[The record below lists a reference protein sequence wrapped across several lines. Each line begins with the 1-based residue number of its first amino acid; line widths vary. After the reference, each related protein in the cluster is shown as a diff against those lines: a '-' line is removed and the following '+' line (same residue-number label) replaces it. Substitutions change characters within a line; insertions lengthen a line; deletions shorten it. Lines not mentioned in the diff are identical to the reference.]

1 MCRVHIPGPLPGMAA
16 APPVPGMAAAPPVP
30 GMAAAG
36 PDALPAVALAPG
48 TGSCCALLAA
58 HISLHLLS

>member
-1 MCRVHIPGPLPGMAA
+1 MCRVHIPGPLPGMVA
-16 APPVPGMAAAPPVP
+16 APPVLGMAATD
-30 GMAAAG
+30 